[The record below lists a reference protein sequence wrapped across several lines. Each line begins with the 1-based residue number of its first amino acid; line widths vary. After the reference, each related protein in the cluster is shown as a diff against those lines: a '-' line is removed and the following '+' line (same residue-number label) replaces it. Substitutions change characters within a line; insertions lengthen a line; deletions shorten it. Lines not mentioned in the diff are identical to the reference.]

1 MPNYSQTTVI
11 GHLGN
16 DPDIRYLP
24 NGDPVA
30 NFSIAVTESW
40 KDKATGE
47 KKEVTTWFRVN
58 AFGKLAE
65 ICGQYL
71 KKGAACMVVGKMQS
85 RKWTDKG
92 NVERESWELKAD
104 TMQMLGG
111 RTPEQA
117 PAKSSKQD
125 SFTDDDIPF

>member
-71 KKGAACMVVGKMQS
+71 KKGAACMVVGKIQS

-111 RTPEQA
+111 RSTEQA
-117 PAKSSKQD
+117 PAKSSNK
-125 SFTDDDIPF
+125 DDDSDLPF

>member
-111 RTPEQA
+111 RSTEQA
-117 PAKSSKQD
+117 PAKSSNKYDD
-125 SFTDDDIPF
+125 SDIPF

>member
-47 KKEVTTWFRVN
+47 KKESTTWFRVN

-85 RKWTDKG
+85 RKWTDKDG
-92 NVERESWELKAD
+92 VERESWELKAE
-104 TMQMLGG
+104 TMQMLGS
-111 RTPEQA
+111 RSEQA
-117 PAKSSKQD
+117 PAKSSKQQDD
-125 SFTDDDIPF
+125 SDLPF

>member
-111 RTPEQA
+111 RSTEQA
-117 PAKSSKQD
+117 PAKSSNK
-125 SFTDDDIPF
+125 DDDSDLPF

>member
-1 MPNYSQTTVI
+1 MPNYSQTTII

-16 DPDIRYLP
+16 DPETRYLP

-30 NFSIAVTESW
+30 NFSIAVTEYW
-40 KDKATGE
+40 KDKSSGE
-47 KKEVTTWFRVN
+47 KKESTTWFRVN

-111 RTPEQA
+111 RSTEQA
-117 PAKSSKQD
+117 PAKSSNKYDD
-125 SFTDDDIPF
+125 SDIPF